1 MRTFKLLI
9 ISSKETIFDGEAQ
22 CCRVVTDSGSMG
34 FEAMH
39 EPMVAILKKDTDI
52 HIRDAEGKSSLVPIA
67 EGILS
72 FKDNTCTITASI

>member
-9 ISSKETIFDGEAQ
+9 ISADEAIFDGEAQ
-22 CCRVVTDSGSMG
+22 CCRIVTDSGSIG

-39 EPMVAILKKDTDI
+39 EPMITVLKKNTDI
-52 HIRDAEGKSSLVPIA
+52 HVRDAEGKSRLIPAA

-72 FKDNTCTITASI
+72 FKDNACSITVSI